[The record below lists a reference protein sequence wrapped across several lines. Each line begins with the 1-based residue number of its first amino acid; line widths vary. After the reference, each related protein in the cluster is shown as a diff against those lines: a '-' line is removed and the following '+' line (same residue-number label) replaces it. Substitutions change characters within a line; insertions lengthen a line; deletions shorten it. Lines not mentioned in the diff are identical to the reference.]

1 MKLRYQT
8 ILAKK
13 QISESALPENIRAV
27 ISELN
32 TIQDQLK
39 QDDSEEIDP
48 VLLEQFKELDNDII
62 DLISDEFD
70 DETEEDDS
78 PLEIKEN
85 ILKSLFASG
94 TTKTTLQKL
103 AQLGYD
109 ISSLKKGEVVGSF
122 RVSIVEQ
129 KFVTPYFI
137 IEKIK

>member
-48 VLLEQFKELDNDII
+48 VLLAQFKELDNDII
-62 DLISDEFD
+62 DLISEEFD

>member
-1 MKLRYQT
+1 MKLKYQT
-8 ILAKK
+8 VLAKK
-13 QISESALPENIRAV
+13 QISESALPQKIREV
-27 ISELN
+27 ITELN
-32 TIQDQLK
+32 NIEAQLK
-39 QDDSEEIDP
+39 EDDSEEIDP
-48 VLLEQFKELDNDII
+48 VLLAQFKVLDNDIV
-62 DLISDEFD
+62 DLIADEYD

-85 ILKSLFASG
+85 IIKSLFASG

-109 ISSLKKGEVVGSF
+109 TSSLKKGEVVGSF

-129 KFVTPYFI
+129 KFVNPYFI